1 MCQVLGSQQRT
12 SPQSLFPS
20 PGAKRRSQAMTAA
33 LKDLLPD
40 LARQCGLL
48 SWRTRISKQRSEG
61 KVGVNEGAQ
70 GAEEEGTT
78 EGP

>member
-1 MCQVLGSQQRT
+1 
-12 SPQSLFPS
+12 
-20 PGAKRRSQAMTAA
+20 MTAA
-33 LKDLLPD
+33 LKDLLPN

>member
-1 MCQVLGSQQRT
+1 
-12 SPQSLFPS
+12 
-20 PGAKRRSQAMTAA
+20 MTAA

-40 LARQCGLL
+40 LAGQCGLL